1 MKALRPRQGPALVRL
16 RMGQSAHAVLDDHH
30 RPVDDDAEVQR
41 PQTHQIGA
49 HLVVHHARE
58 GEQHRQGN
66 HRRRDDGRSDV
77 AQEQEQDHDHQ
88 NRAFQQVLLDRADGF
103 VHQNS
108 TVVDGHRMDPLRQA
122 AVDLHH
128 LLVDGLRNRSAV
140 LANQHED
147 RAQHHFAAVVCGC
160 AGAQFAPQ
168 PHVRHV
174 AHPDWHAARAAE
186 DDIANVLQRLDLPRC
201 PDQVLFAALFDVT
214 RTHVA
219 VVSIQRR
226 HDVLQGDAQRGQSL
240 GYRRDLVFLG
250 IAANRV
256 DLRHAGHVAQL
267 RLDDP
272 VLNLAQVGGR
282 VGHAIRFLGAVLGLD
297 RPQVNLAQAGGD
309 WPQRRRDA
317 GRQFFPR
324 LLDAFIDQLA
334 REVDVGAVL
343 EDHGHLRQS
352 IARQGTGLLQVGQA
366 RHHGFN
372 RVGHPLLGLQR

>member
-1 MKALRPRQGPALVRL
+1 MKAFRPRQRPAVVRL
-16 RMGQSAHAVLDDHH
+16 CMGQASHAVLDDHH
-30 RPVDDDAEVQR
+30 RSVDDDAEVQR
-41 PQTHQIGA
+41 PEAHQVGA
-49 HLVVHHARE
+49 HLVMHHASE
-58 GEQHRQGN
+58 GEQHRQRN

-128 LLVDGLRNRSAV
+128 LLVHGLRNRTAV
-140 LANQHED
+140 LADEHEHS
-147 RAQHHFAAVVCGC
+147 AQHHLAAVVRGR
-160 AGAQFAPQ
+160 AGAQFTPQ

-174 AHPDWHAARAAE
+174 THPYRHAARTAE
-186 DDIANVLQRLDLPRC
+186 DNVANVLQGLDLPRRT
-201 PDQVLFAALFDVT
+201 DQVLFAALLDIA

-219 VVSIQRR
+219 VVAIQCR
-226 HDVLQGDAQRGQSL
+226 HDVLQGNAERSQAS
-240 GYRRDLVFLG
+240 GYRCDLILLG
-250 IAANRV
+250 ITANRV
-256 DLRHAGHVAQL
+256 DFSHTGHVAQL

-272 VLNLAQVGGR
+272 ILNLAQVCCR
-282 VGHAIRFLGAVLGLD
+282 VGHAVGFLRTVLRLD

-334 REVDVGAVL
+334 REVDVGAIL
-343 EDHGHLRQS
+343 EDHSHLRQPV
-352 IARQGTGLLQVGQA
+352 AGQGTGLLQIGKT

-372 RVGHPLLGLQR
+372 RVSHPLLGLQR